1 MENELKKIE
10 LHIERLKAAIMMTQ
24 RKARILETDMSDEID
39 RLLELL
45 SETLKKRKNIKKDIE
60 ENTKKK

>member
-45 SETLKKRKNIKKDIE
+45 SETLKKRENIKKDIE
-60 ENTKKK
+60 ENIKKK

>member
-45 SETLKKRKNIKKDIE
+45 SETLKKRENIKKDIE

>member
-1 MENELKKIE
+1 MENELEKIE

-24 RKARILETDMSDEID
+24 RKARVLETDMSDKID

-45 SETLKKRKNIKKDIE
+45 SETLKKRDDIKEKL
-60 ENTKKK
+60 KKK

>member
-45 SETLKKRKNIKKDIE
+45 SETLKKRENIKKNIE

>member
-24 RKARILETDMSDEID
+24 RKARVLETDMSDEID

-45 SETLKKRKNIKKDIE
+45 SETLKKRENIKKDIE

>member
-1 MENELKKIE
+1 M
-10 LHIERLKAAIMMTQ
+10 HFDRLKAAIMMTQ
-24 RKARILETDMSDEID
+24 RKARVLETDMSDEID

-45 SETLKKRKNIKKDIE
+45 SETLKKRENIKKDIE